1 MPDLPL
7 VPSHAE
13 LSSSDTAAPAGLSTG
28 HDFHRS
34 ALATIRTEI
43 AALELLA
50 EQPAEPF
57 QRACELLLNCQGRVV
72 VSGMGKSGHIGRK
85 IAATLA
91 STGTPSFFMHPG
103 EAAHGDLGM
112 LVPGDVLIAIS
123 NSGESDEIRRLIPV
137 VQYHQIPLITITR
150 DSHSYMASVAQVALT
165 LGRAPEACP
174 LGLAPTSSTTAT
186 LVLGDALAVALLE
199 NREFTKDDFAL
210 SHPAGALGRRLLTRV
225 SDVMHQG
232 EELPIV
238 RSGTRLREA
247 LMEMTSKRLGVTA
260 IVDEQQHLL
269 GIFTDGDLRRTLDQ
283 NFSMDMPIEQVMT
296 KTPVTLPVNTSAAE
310 ALEFM
315 ELKKVN
321 QLLMTDNEQRVIGVI
336 TLHDLIQAGVR

>member
-1 MPDLPL
+1 M
-7 VPSHAE
+7 
-13 LSSSDTAAPAGLSTG
+13 
-28 HDFHRS
+28 
-34 ALATIRTEI
+34 
-43 AALELLA
+43 
-50 EQPAEPF
+50 
-57 QRACELLLNCQGRVV
+57 V

-199 NREFTKDDFAL
+199 NRGFTKDDFAL
-210 SHPAGALGRRLLTRV
+210 SHPAGALGRRLLPRV
-225 SDVMHQG
+225 SDVMHHG

-238 RSGTRLREA
+238 ISGTRLREA

-283 NFSMDMPIEQVMT
+283 NFSMDMPIEEVMT

-321 QLLMTDNEQRVIGVI
+321 QLLMTDNEQRLIGVI